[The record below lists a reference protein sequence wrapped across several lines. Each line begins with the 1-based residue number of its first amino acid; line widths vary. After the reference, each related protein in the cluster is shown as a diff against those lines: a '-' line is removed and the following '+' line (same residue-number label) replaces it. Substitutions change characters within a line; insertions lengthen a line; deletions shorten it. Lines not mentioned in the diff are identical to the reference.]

1 MQLHIC
7 KLDSLKNNILQKV
20 SDIKDNIFNFALFFI
35 GLFLLGQGAYL
46 KVIIK
51 DIIKKTI

>member
-20 SDIKDNIFNFALFFI
+20 SDIKDNIFNVALLFT
-35 GLFLLGQGAYL
+35 GLFSLRQGAKI
-46 KVIIK
+46 KVVMKNITK
-51 DIIKKTI
+51 ETI